1 MQIWCSSFRVG
12 HSDNWIEAVI
22 VTLSGQRRQM
32 FLAVK
37 VLLLYMSYISRH
49 DVVKLLVS
57 TSLCIDKVFVVS
69 LHNMPAEVI
78 LLWPLC
84 KRWLRVSRATEAAEY
99 GCCYRG

>member
-1 MQIWCSSFRVG
+1 MATTGLRQSLW
-12 HSDNWIEAVI
+12 
-22 VTLSGQRRQM
+22 TLSGQRRQM

-37 VLLLYMSYISRH
+37 VLLLFMSYISRH

-78 LLWPLC
+78 LLLPLC
-84 KRWLRVSRATEAAEY
+84 KRWLRVSRATEAAEC